1 MRSLEDLAS
10 RCTNLKLGAA
20 PEFAERAYGI
30 GSEREVRM
38 RPRRVCTLS
47 DGGGALTVKALL
59 DDTVQ
64 VVDLYSTTPAI
75 EQNQLVVLEDPKNM
89 ILAQQVL
96 PIINTSR
103 VPDSAA
109 EVLNRVSA
117 KLTTADL
124 RTLNDRVSVPL
135 SRSPR
140 RRRLPG

>member
-1 MRSLEDLAS
+1 M
-10 RCTNLKLGAA
+10 
-20 PEFAERAYGI
+20 
-30 GSEREVRM
+30 
-38 RPRRVCTLS
+38 
-47 DGGGALTVKALL
+47 
-59 DDTVQ
+59 Q

-124 RTLNDRVSVPL
+124 RTLNAVSYTHLDVYK
-135 SRSPR
+135 RQVHR
-140 RRRLPG
+140 RHV